1 MENSPQLLLEQQPLA
16 DRTQRI
22 EFQVRV
28 YAAIMNPK
36 TIWRQNSFLLR
47 GPLYFLSRS
56 LTGLSPFIL

>member
-36 TIWRQNSFLLR
+36 TIWRQNSSYSGDLCIFSQGR
-47 GPLYFLSRS
+47 
-56 LTGLSPFIL
+56 